1 MNDLI
6 DLNVL
11 KIVEKK
17 PKVTQREL
25 AATLGVSL
33 GKVNYCL
40 KSLIEKGWI
49 KASNFKNNK
58 NKKAYMYLMTP
69 RGVDEKAQLTIHF
82 LARKVKEY
90 DALRREIR
98 ELERDI
104 AAIDD
109 WRGVLIVQEFRVR
122 RRQKMLKEYK
132 HYVNG

>member
-109 WRGVLIVQEFRVR
+109 
-122 RRQKMLKEYK
+122 
-132 HYVNG
+132 